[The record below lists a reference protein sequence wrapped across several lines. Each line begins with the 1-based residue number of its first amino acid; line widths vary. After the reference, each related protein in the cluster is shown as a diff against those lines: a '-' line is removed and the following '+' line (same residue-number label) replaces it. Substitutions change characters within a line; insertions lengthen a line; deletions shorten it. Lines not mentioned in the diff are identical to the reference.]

1 MHAAVRTVLCTLA
14 ASTDAARLGV
24 SVAIESGSDA
34 TEEPNEA
41 SCNELALSLVEWLG
55 RLPTDAMSGKANL
68 ENMHT
73 GMGALK
79 ILRRD
84 CRCSSLALANVL
96 VDHITVR
103 WMLDMLR

>member
-1 MHAAVRTVLCTLA
+1 MHAAVRAVLSTLA
-14 ASTDAARLGV
+14 ASSDAARLEV

-55 RLPTDAMSGKANL
+55 RLPTEAMSGKSNL

-73 GMGALK
+73 GMGFEDFDERLQ
-79 ILRRD
+79 
-84 CRCSSLALANVL
+84 VL
-96 VDHITVR
+96 IPCPGK
-103 WMLDMLR
+103 WSC